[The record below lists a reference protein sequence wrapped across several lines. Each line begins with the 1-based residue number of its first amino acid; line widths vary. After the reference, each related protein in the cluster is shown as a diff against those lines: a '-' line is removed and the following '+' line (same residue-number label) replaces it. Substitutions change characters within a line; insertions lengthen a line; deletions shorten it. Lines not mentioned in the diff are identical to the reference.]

1 MSLQQRSLLSSNYKD
16 MKRILTVI
24 ALCVMTFWGSH
35 NLRAG
40 DFGVVGGASF
50 TGIKEISS
58 ELATG
63 YHAGF
68 TYKFHLPF
76 GFAIQPSLLY
86 HMKSSLVEGAWAD
99 LATFDYKMGYLELPV
114 SFQWGPDLLLFRP
127 FLDVS
132 PFVGY
137 ALNNEFTASTP
148 AAAKLSADFANKWDG
163 INRLEYGLGLGGGL
177 EIWKVQVVCRYN
189 WNFGH
194 LFDVSGNAAGAADF
208 IGNAKESVF
217 NNKNFGGVTLSVALL
232 F

>member
-1 MSLQQRSLLSSNYKD
+1 
-16 MKRILTVI
+16 MKRFLTVI

-35 NLRAG
+35 DLKAG
-40 DFGVVGGASF
+40 DFGIVGGASF
-50 TGIKEISS
+50 TGIKNISP
-58 ELATG
+58 ELTTG
-63 YHAGF
+63 YHAGL
-68 TYKFHLPF
+68 TYKFHLPY

-86 HMKSSLVEGAWAD
+86 HMKSSLVEEAVAD
-99 LATFDYKMGYLELPV
+99 LAAFDYKMGYLELPV

-137 ALNNEFTASTP
+137 ALNNEFTATSP
-148 AAAKLSADFANKWDG
+148 AAERLSAGFTNKWDG
-163 INRLEYGLGLGGGL
+163 VNRLEYGLGLGGGL

-189 WNFGH
+189 WNFGQ
-194 LFDVSGNAAGAADF
+194 LFDTSDKAAATADF

-217 NNKNFGGVTLSVALL
+217 NDKNFGGVTLSVALL

>member
-1 MSLQQRSLLSSNYKD
+1 
-16 MKRILTVI
+16 MKRFLTVI

-35 NLRAG
+35 DLKAG
-40 DFGVVGGASF
+40 DFGIVGGASF
-50 TGIKEISS
+50 TGIKNISP
-58 ELATG
+58 ELTTG
-63 YHAGF
+63 YHAGL
-68 TYKFHLPF
+68 TYKFHLPY

-86 HMKSSLVEGAWAD
+86 HMKSSLVEEAVAD

-137 ALNNEFTASTP
+137 ALNNELAVTSPVAQRSSLGYT
-148 AAAKLSADFANKWDG
+148 NKWDG
-163 INRLEYGLGLGGGL
+163 VNRLEYGLGLGGGL

-189 WNFGH
+189 WNFGQ
-194 LFDVSGNAAGAADF
+194 LFDTSGKAAATADF

-217 NNKNFGGVTLSVALL
+217 NDKNFGGVTLSVALL

>member
-1 MSLQQRSLLSSNYKD
+1 
-16 MKRILTVI
+16 MKRFLTVI

-35 NLRAG
+35 TLRAG

-50 TGIKEISS
+50 TGIKDISP

-63 YHAGF
+63 YHAGL
-68 TYKFHLPF
+68 TYKFHLPV

-86 HMKSSLVEGAWAD
+86 HMKSSLVEGALAD
-99 LATFDYKMGYLELPV
+99 AATFDYKMGYLELPV

-132 PFVGY
+132 PFIGY
-137 ALNNEFTASTP
+137 ALNNEFTAST
-148 AAAKLSADFANKWDG
+148 AGAAKLSAGFSNKWDG

-189 WNFGH
+189 WNFGQ
-194 LFDVSGNAAGAADF
+194 LFDASGSAAGIGDF
-208 IGNAKESVF
+208 LGNAKESVF
-217 NNKNFGGVTLSVALL
+217 EGKNFGGVTLSVALL